1 LFIVVRFVF
10 FQVAREPQKASES

>member
-1 LFIVVRFVF
+1 MF